1 MMQIY
6 EKFPRLAS
14 NNVSQRIKTY
24 NTDRKVRIF
33 ASSKALNDIWIIN
46 LLLTILKIKKDDW
59 TLSDT

>member
-33 ASSKALNDIWIIN
+33 ASSKALKDIIII
-46 LLLTILKIKKDDW
+46 TYY
-59 TLSDT
+59 

>member
-24 NTDRKVRIF
+24 LCSVKGNKGSAQAGV
-33 ASSKALNDIWIIN
+33 K
-46 LLLTILKIKKDDW
+46 LTNKK
-59 TLSDT
+59 

>member
-24 NTDRKVRIF
+24 NTDRKVCIF
-33 ASSKALNDIWIIN
+33 ALSKEEVALFGLRHHEIN
-46 LLLTILKIKKDDW
+46 
-59 TLSDT
+59 

>member
-33 ASSKALNDIWIIN
+33 ASYEK
-46 LLLTILKIKKDDW
+46 ILRITNKNS
-59 TLSDT
+59 L